1 MKKTLFLLYSLTCYF
16 IFFVTFLYLVGFVA
30 NLVVPKTID
39 QSTTEALPASFSVL
53 INLFLIAL
61 FGMQHSVM
69 ARQGFKEKWTRLIPR
84 PIERSTYVL
93 FASTMLVIL
102 FLFWQPLPNIVW
114 SLSGAAATTLL
125 AISFLGWAIVL
136 LSTFLINHF
145 HLFGLLQAYQYL
157 TNKRS
162 NDLRFRTPLF
172 YKLVRHPLYLGFLIA
187 FWAAPVM
194 TVGHLLFSIAMTVYI
209 FIGIWHEE
217 RDLTNQFG
225 DRYEKYK
232 RTTPKI
238 IPIPKSNS

>member
-1 MKKTLFLLYSLTCYF
+1 MKKTLFLLYSLVCYG
-16 IFFVTFLYLVGFVA
+16 IFFVTFLYLIGFLA
-30 NLVVPKTID
+30 NLIVPRTID
-39 QSTTEALPASFSVL
+39 HSTTESMPASFSVL

-61 FGMQHSVM
+61 FGIQHSVM
-69 ARQGFKEKWTRLIPR
+69 ARQGFKERWTRLVPQ

-102 FLFWQPLPNIVW
+102 FLFWQPLPDTIW
-114 SLSGAAATTLL
+114 SLSGAPGATLM

-162 NDLRFRTPLF
+162 NDLRFRTPFF

-217 RDLTNQFG
+217 RDLSDQFG
-225 DRYEKYK
+225 ERYERYK
-232 RTTPKI
+232 RATPKI
-238 IPIPKSNS
+238 IPIPKSNA